1 MNQLHAIA
9 MNEGKRTKLWSE
21 QGRAELEK
29 LRLAPWASRRR
40 GLVLLL
46 RWDEKAGL
54 RGMRYAPSCWTCSRH
69 KQKGDRQCRSLAPGV

>member
-46 RWDEKAGL
+46 R
-54 RGMRYAPSCWTCSRH
+54 S
-69 KQKGDRQCRSLAPGV
+69 

>member
-40 GLVLLL
+40 QELLELLDRMDPVIQELTAAAEQEARKRPGL
-46 RWDEKAGL
+46 
-54 RGMRYAPSCWTCSRH
+54 
-69 KQKGDRQCRSLAPGV
+69 GVR